1 MKYDKALTGKR
12 LKALRELLDLSQ
24 GQVAAVLNVDRS
36 TYAYYEL
43 GRSHLSAE
51 KLASLACRYRVSSD
65 FILGLTEQETDR
77 ALEARAAQL
86 VSWNFSAPPG
96 PSPKPRTAGRRKRG
110 KADSA
115 DR

>member
-12 LKALRELLDLSQ
+12 LKALRKLLDLSQ
-24 GQVAAVLNVDRS
+24 DQVAAALNVDRS

-51 KLASLACRYRVSSD
+51 KLVSLACRYRVSSD

-86 VSWNFSAPPG
+86 VSWNFSALPG
-96 PSPKPRTAGRRKRG
+96 PSPKPRTAGRGKRG

-115 DR
+115 GR